1 VKQYFAKIK
10 LAEEGPAKPPMSL
23 NKQATGRFIKQALA
37 GNDRYDTERA
47 EREAREK
54 LLAARKSKAIDSYR
68 PSKAST
74 PVQDS
79 ASSEPNEGSEDDEV
93 DGEDE
98 DMVDAP
104 AEQPLAAKKRKRKNK
119 KKEDKMNGDLVEKP
133 ATTFKK
139 LKRQKAVLRE
149 EDLELV
155 KPG

>member
-23 NKQATGRFIKQALA
+23 NKQAAGRFIKQALA
-37 GNDRYDTERA
+37 VNDRYDTERA

-54 LLAARKSKAIDSYR
+54 LLAARKSKTIDSYR
-68 PSKAST
+68 ASKAPA

-79 ASSEPNEGSEDDEV
+79 ASSKQNEGSEDDEV

-104 AEQPLAAKKRKRKNK
+104 AEQPRAAKKRKNK
-119 KKEDKMNGDLVEKP
+119 KKEDKMNGDRVEKP
-133 ATTFKK
+133 ATTFKQ